1 LKGSGSH
8 ALLRAPPDGFG
19 GDPAKTLEILR
30 RTKKLSQAPQQLWDG
45 VLRRLGAEISSHA
58 LDAWVRPLEP
68 RIEGERLRLVCP
80 SAFHRERVRVRLL
93 PLIARHLAAE
103 RGQPVDLEL
112 VVSPSG
118 DAAAGRAASP
128 AGSGAAPADRRP
140 ATEAPLRPR
149 GGEAARG
156 GALPQPTPVQL
167 ELPYRFENF
176 VVGRCNA
183 LAREAGLAVARGQ
196 QRRINPLYVF
206 AQPGL
211 GKTHLARAI
220 AVEARDHGDGRVLF
234 SSAEA
239 FTNEF
244 LAAIRSRDTV
254 RFKRRYRE
262 GVRLLVVDDVQFL
275 RAKRATQL
283 ELIHTVAHLMDV
295 GARVVLTG
303 DRLPRDFQDFDPRL
317 RSQLGAGL
325 VAELEPPDAS
335 VRREIVRRKASA
347 GGVRLPDDC
356 LELLVE
362 SVRGSVRDLES
373 ALIQLVASAS
383 LLKRPLDLE
392 LARLALQKLLPAP
405 AFPQRLSA
413 RDVIELVA
421 AFFAL
426 RADALAARTRRRD
439 VLWPRQLAM
448 VLCVRHTDAGAA
460 EIGRI
465 FGREHTAVRN
475 ALQSV
480 ERRIL
485 ERPRERYQVEALTSR
500 LDALR
505 EERAA
510 RG

>member
-1 LKGSGSH
+1 M
-8 ALLRAPPDGFG
+8 
-19 GDPAKTLEILR
+19 
-30 RTKKLSQAPQQLWDG
+30 SQAPQQLWDG

-68 RIEGERLRLVCP
+68 HIEGDRLRLVCP
-80 SAFHRERVRVRLL
+80 NAFHRERVRVRLL
-93 PLIARHLAAE
+93 PLIARHLEAE
-103 RGQPVDLEL
+103 QGRPVDLEL
-112 VVSPSG
+112 VVSPPNRATDRRGPSPAEAN
-118 DAAAGRAASP
+118 DAATAPEP
-128 AGSGAAPADRRP
+128 AEAD
-140 ATEAPLRPR
+140 
-149 GGEAARG
+149 EAARLRAA
-156 GALPQPTPVQL
+156 GAARGTSLSRPAPLQL
-167 ELPYRFENF
+167 ELPYCFENF
-176 VVGRCNA
+176 VVGPCNA
-183 LAREAGLAVARGQ
+183 LAREAALAVARGQ
-196 QRRINPLYVF
+196 QQRINPLYVF
-206 AQPGL
+206 AREGL

-220 AVEARDHGDGRVLF
+220 AVEAQGHCGGRVLF

-244 LAAIRSRDTV
+244 LAAIRSRETA

-325 VAELEPPDAS
+325 VAELEPPNVS

-356 LELLVE
+356 LELLVD

-373 ALIQLVASAS
+373 ALIQLVATAS
-383 LLKRPLDLE
+383 LLKRSLDLE
-392 LARLALQKLLPAP
+392 LARCALQKLLPTP
-405 AFPQRLSA
+405 VVSQRLSA
-413 RDVIELVA
+413 REVIEVVA
-421 AFFAL
+421 TFFGL

-448 VLCVRHTDAGAA
+448 ALCMRHTESGTA
-460 EIGRI
+460 EIGRM

-475 ALQSV
+475 ASRSV

-485 ERPRERYQVEALTSR
+485 ERARERYQVEELTSR

-510 RG
+510 LS